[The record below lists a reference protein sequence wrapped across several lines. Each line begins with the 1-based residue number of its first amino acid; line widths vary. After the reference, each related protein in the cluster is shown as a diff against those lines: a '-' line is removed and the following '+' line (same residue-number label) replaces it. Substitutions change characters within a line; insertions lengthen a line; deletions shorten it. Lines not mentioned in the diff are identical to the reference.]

1 MAGSAISRNAE
12 GDSLGIT
19 QARLDNTDLVVLVD
33 PGGAV
38 EWSSKRSRAEVVNML
53 HKIALGIEDGTL

>member
-1 MAGSAISRNAE
+1 MEEATHDNAE

-33 PGGAV
+33 HGGAV

-53 HKIALGIEDGTL
+53 HSIAYDIETWAL